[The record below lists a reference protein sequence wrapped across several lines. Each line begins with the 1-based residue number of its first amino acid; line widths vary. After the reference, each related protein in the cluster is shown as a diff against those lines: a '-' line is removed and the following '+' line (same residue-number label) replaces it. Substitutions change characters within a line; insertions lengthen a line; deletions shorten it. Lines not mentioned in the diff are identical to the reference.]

1 VSENNSYEAITD
13 FIMRSRESTYRL
25 AFSYVHNK
33 DDALDIIQESTYKA
47 LSSVRTLRDPAVLKT
62 WFYRIVVNTAL
73 DFLRK
78 HRNNVCLDVDRVEV
92 LLPSRDDKYPDI
104 DLRAALEHLSPANKT
119 VIILR
124 FFEGLKLEEIA
135 GVLNENVS
143 TTKTRLYSSLTKLRV
158 ELEVPQ
164 EEEEGAKT

>member
-1 VSENNSYEAITD
+1 VVTD
-13 FIMRSRESTYRL
+13 LESI
-25 AFSYVHNK
+25 S
-33 DDALDIIQESTYKA
+33 
-47 LSSVRTLRDPAVLKT
+47 
-62 WFYRIVVNTAL
+62 
-73 DFLRK
+73 FLRK